1 MLQIVNYS
9 EKSIAVIGDTREIK
23 DQLKQMGGSFNSRL
37 SCGAGWIFSAKKRA
51 DVENL
56 INGGAASAKAPVNE
70 ALKDMAVY
78 VGTYHKYNCGSIAGK
93 WLRLADYASKDEF
106 LKACRAVHGDE
117 ADPELMFQGYEGIPS
132 WMIGESFIDAEIWNL
147 KPEKETGK
155 QTAEQKRAYFEK
167 CGCKG
172 DLDYY
177 AKQSALIVEVNG
189 KCFDIPKPTIET
201 KFCHPDEPEDEAR
214 AFYQYARTY
223 DYFHRENMDGFEK
236 TIKSLTE
243 DEKHIVKSDYTGM
256 WEMCWE
262 RQPGAE
268 LMDDKTRQALIK
280 GYKQVAKDFEKC
292 LQAWWK
298 RYGAEKLYVWTY
310 WDNR

>member
-9 EKSIAVIGDTREIK
+9 EKSIAVIGDTKEYK
-23 DQLKQMGGSFNSRL
+23 EQLKQLGGSFNTRL

-51 DVENL
+51 EVENL
-56 INGGAASAKAPVNE
+56 INGGEVPAKAKANE

-93 WLRLADYASKDEF
+93 WLKLADYASKDEF
-106 LKACRAVHGDE
+106 IKACRELHKDE
-117 ADPELMFQGYEGIPS
+117 ADPELMFQDYENIPS

-147 KPEKETGK
+147 KPEKDEGK
-155 QTAEQKRAYFEK
+155 QTAEQKRALLEK

-172 DLDYY
+172 DLDYWS
-177 AKQSALIVEVNG
+177 KKTALIIEVG
-189 KCFDIPKPTIET
+189 DKCFAIDKPSIET
-201 KFCHPDEPEDEAR
+201 DFCHPDEPEDEAR
-214 AFYQYARTY
+214 AFYQYASTY
-223 DYFHRENMDGFEK
+223 EYFHRENMRDLERA
-236 TIKSLTE
+236 IKSLTE
-243 DEKHIVKSDYTGM
+243 DEKHISKSNYTGM

-280 GYKQVAKDFEKC
+280 GYKQVAKDFEKR

-298 RYGAEKLYVWTY
+298 RYGADKLHVWTY
-310 WDNR
+310 WADR